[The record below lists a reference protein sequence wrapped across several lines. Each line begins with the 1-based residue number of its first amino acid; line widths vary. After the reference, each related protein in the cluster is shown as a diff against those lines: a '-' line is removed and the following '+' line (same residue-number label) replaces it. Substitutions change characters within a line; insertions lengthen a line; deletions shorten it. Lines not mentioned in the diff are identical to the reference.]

1 MKVHLAAQPERR
13 EAMVRIARR
22 LEEAGHTVTSRWIH
36 GNGSGATAVENAM
49 YELADVM
56 AANCVVVFTDNPKAR
71 PRLGSSAGRQVE
83 FGYGLRARK
92 RLIIIGP
99 LESIFC
105 RLPEVE
111 RARNVSRLID
121 LLSRSG
127 GATP

>member
-1 MKVHLAAQPERR
+1 MKVYLAAQPERR
-13 EAMVRIARR
+13 EGMMRIARR

-36 GNGSGATAVENAM
+36 GNGNGATAVENAM

-56 AANCVVVFTDNPKAR
+56 AADCLVVFTENPKAQ

-99 LESIFC
+99 LESGFC

-111 RARNVSRLID
+111 RARTVSRLIE

-127 GATP
+127 APTR